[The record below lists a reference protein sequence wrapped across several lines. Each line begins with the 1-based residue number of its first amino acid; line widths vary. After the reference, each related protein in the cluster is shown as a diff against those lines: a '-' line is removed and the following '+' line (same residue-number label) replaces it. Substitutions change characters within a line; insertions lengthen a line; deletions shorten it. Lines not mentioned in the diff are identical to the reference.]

1 MSNYLKAEYQTRG
14 PIPQDVIAATE
25 LVLGEL
31 QADEA
36 LLELVASPINPS
48 DVLMLTGQYGMLP
61 PLPAIGGNEGIARII
76 EVGNEVQGLEVGT
89 LVLIPA
95 GNGAWATHFKVK
107 AAKLSPLPEVPDP
120 HQLSMLTVNP
130 ATASLMLSEF
140 VDLKEGDWVI
150 QNAANSGVGSYLI
163 QLAKIRGFKT
173 INVVRR
179 QELVEQLKGIGAD
192 AVVVTEGNW
201 VKEVKEIT
209 GGEPIKLG
217 IDAVAGK
224 ATGLMAQCLSRGGTL
239 INYGMMSGE
248 ISRISPE
255 QLIFHNITLKGF
267 WLVNWFSQSSREEQ
281 GKLYQE
287 LAGYIATG
295 TLSTSI
301 DKVFKVA
308 DIKEAVAY
316 ANQGGRNG
324 KVLVTA

>member
-1 MSNYLKAEYQTRG
+1 MSTYLKAEYKTRG
-14 PIPQDVIAATE
+14 PVPQDVIAPVEFT
-25 LVLGEL
+25 LGAL

-36 LLELVASPINPS
+36 ILELVASPINPS

-61 PLPAIGGNEGIARII
+61 PLPAIGGNEGIARIV
-76 EVGNEVQGLEVGT
+76 ELGTDVQHLTVGT

-95 GNGAWATHFKVK
+95 GNGTWVTHFKVK

-150 QNAANSGVGSYLI
+150 QNAANSGVGTYLI

-173 INVVRR
+173 INIVRR
-179 QELVEQLKGIGAD
+179 PELVAQLKGIGAD
-192 AVVVTEGNW
+192 AVVVSEGKWWEEVKSITEGQ
-201 VKEVKEIT
+201 
-209 GGEPIKLG
+209 PIKLG

-224 ATGLMAQCLSRGGTL
+224 ATGLMAQCLGRRGTL

-248 ISRISPE
+248 VARVSPE
-255 QLIFHNITLKGF
+255 QLIFQDITVKGF
-267 WLVNWFSQSSREEQ
+267 WLVNWFSQASREEQ

-295 TLSTSI
+295 KLSTLI

-316 ANQGGRNG
+316 ANQGGRRG
-324 KVLVTA
+324 KVLITA